1 MVGCCLYHGAKVKS
15 IVYRIKSNVKI
26 NSRLFEGQGQGQVA
40 VHDGDDRRGVHRVL
54 DSLSGEL
61 ALTVDTRTF
70 VVFAHYTLLW

>member
-1 MVGCCLYHGAKVKS
+1 M
-15 IVYRIKSNVKI
+15 

-61 ALTVDTRTF
+61 ALTF
-70 VVFAHYTLLW
+70 VVLHTIHFTVVR